1 MSMMQS
7 LHIRFLSF
15 GWVMISFG
23 TGCSMGRLAEV
34 SPNEIPELEARLAR
48 QPQDGDLVL
57 RYAAA
62 LFSAARCDTATVVAE
77 RGRQLSPANTV
88 APLVI
93 GQCLEQ
99 AGRSDQAI
107 ATYRTFIEQHPE
119 ARGVRAVRGR
129 EAIAQRSWATTVA
142 RQTLQAEDSLSV
154 LPPDPDALAVLPL
167 LVAGDSAYQTL
178 SLGLATIIVS
188 DLSLLDRF
196 RLVERLRL
204 QALIDEIGLSRA
216 DRVQA
221 ETALRLGRLTRA
233 GRLVQGAATIEP
245 AGATRLEAGIVL
257 PSGEAVSPASVGG
270 EFRDLMR
277 LEKELVFAI
286 VNQLGYQLTVAER
299 QRILENGTQS
309 LGAFLAY
316 ADGLEAERNGNYRAA
331 AVHFSRAVQEDP
343 GFSAA
348 SEELSTTTGAAVVE
362 VATPG
367 QVTTV
372 GATTETSAQPPVPGP
387 VAGAMGSAVGDVA
400 GTQAETATASA
411 GEVSSQGQ
419 EATMSN
425 TANPQPTVATFYR
438 LISVTVR
445 IRIP

>member
-1 MSMMQS
+1 M
-7 LHIRFLSF
+7 
-15 GWVMISFG
+15 
-23 TGCSMGRLAEV
+23 
-34 SPNEIPELEARLAR
+34 
-48 QPQDGDLVL
+48 
-57 RYAAA
+57 Y
-62 LFSAARCDTATVVAE
+62 
-77 RGRQLSPANTV
+77 
-88 APLVI
+88 
-93 GQCLEQ
+93 Q
-99 AGRSDQAI
+99 A
-107 ATYRTFIEQHPE
+107 
-119 ARGVRAVRGR
+119 
-129 EAIAQRSWATTVA
+129 
-142 RQTLQAEDSLSV
+142 
-154 LPPDPDALAVLPL
+154 
-167 LVAGDSAYQTL
+167 L

-204 QALIDEIGLSRA
+204 QALIDEMGLSGA
-216 DRVQA
+216 GRVQA

-233 GRLVQGAATIEP
+233 GRLVQGTATIEP

-257 PSGEAVSPASVGG
+257 PSGEAVGPASVGG
-270 EFRDLMR
+270 EFGDLMR

-299 QRILENGTQS
+299 QRILENGTQR

-331 AVHFSRAVQEDP
+331 AVHFGRAVQEDP

-348 SEELSTTTGAAVVE
+348 NEELTTATGAAVVE

-372 GATTETSAQPPVPGP
+372 GATTEASAQPPVPGP

-411 GEVSSQGQ
+411 AESPSQGQ
-419 EATMSN
+419 QAVMSD
-425 TANPQPTVATFYR
+425 TANPQPTVATLYR